1 MHERRSPVVSAH
13 DCPDGVSFATL
24 VDYWL
29 DATDDAPLDAHVL
42 ACDACTTSLE
52 WLAALADAIP
62 DVVRRGET
70 LLIMPDALLARLRA
84 QGAQVREYR
93 LRPGA
98 SVNCTIAP
106 ADDVVV
112 AHLEAHLAGATR
124 IDLVATSGNDTHRAV
139 DIPFDPA
146 RESIVLASRTRDL
159 RALGRV
165 TFVARLVA
173 VDAHGEREI
182 GRYTFH
188 HAPFDG
194 VAS

>member
-1 MHERRSPVVSAH
+1 MTAH

-24 VDYWL
+24 VDYWF
-29 DATDDAPLDAHVL
+29 DAADDAPLDAHVL
-42 ACDACTTSLE
+42 ACDVCTASLE

-70 LLIMPDALLARLRA
+70 PLIMPDALLSRLRA
-84 QGAQVREYR
+84 EGAHVREYR
-93 LRPGA
+93 LPPGG

-112 AHLEAHLAGATR
+112 AHLEAQLAGATR
-124 IDLVATSGNDTHRAV
+124 VDLVASSGTHTHRAA

-146 RESIVLASRTRDL
+146 RGSIVLASRTRDL

-182 GRYTFH
+182 GCYTFH

-194 VAS
+194 VAT

>member
-1 MHERRSPVVSAH
+1 MSAH

-24 VDYWL
+24 VDYWFD
-29 DATDDAPLDAHVL
+29 DADDAPLDAHVL

-52 WLAALADAIP
+52 WLATLADAIP

-70 LLIMPDALLARLRA
+70 LLIMPAALLSRLRED
-84 QGAQVREYR
+84 GAQVREYR
-93 LRPGA
+93 VRPGG

-106 ADDVVV
+106 TDDVVV
-112 AHLEAHLAGATR
+112 AHLEAQLAGATR
-124 IDLVATSGNDTHRAV
+124 IDLVASSGTHAHRAT

-146 RESIVLASRTRDL
+146 HGSVVLASRSRDL

-173 VDAHGEREI
+173 VDAEGEREI
-182 GRYTFH
+182 GRYSFH

>member
-1 MHERRSPVVSAH
+1 MNAH

-24 VDYWL
+24 VDYWFD
-29 DATDDAPLDAHVL
+29 DADDAPLDAHVL
-42 ACDACTTSLE
+42 ACDACTASLE

-93 LRPGA
+93 LRPGG

-106 ADDVVV
+106 TDDVVV

-124 IDLVATSGNDTHRAV
+124 IDLVASSAAGAHRAT

-146 RESIVLASRTRDL
+146 RGSIVLASRSRDL
-159 RALGRV
+159 RALGRE

-194 VAS
+194 VAP

>member
-1 MHERRSPVVSAH
+1 MTAH

-24 VDYWL
+24 VDYWF
-29 DATDDAPLDAHVL
+29 DDTDDAPLDAHVL

-62 DVVRRGET
+62 DVVRRGQT
-70 LLIMPDALLARLRA
+70 LLIMSDAVLSRLRED
-84 QGAQVREYR
+84 GAQVREYR
-93 LRPGA
+93 LRPGG

-106 ADDVVV
+106 TDDLVV
-112 AHLEAHLAGATR
+112 AHLEAQLAGATR
-124 IDLVATSGNDTHRAV
+124 IDLVASSGTHVHRAA

-146 RESIVLASRTRDL
+146 RGSIVLASRTRDL
-159 RALGRV
+159 RALGHA

-173 VDAHGEREI
+173 VDANGEREV